1 MAVAALEAESASP
14 RAPAPAPVVDHHDS
28 ERWTPSHN
36 PWAVALTVTLATF
49 MEVLDTSI
57 ANVALPHMAGS
68 LGASQEEATWV
79 LTSYLVS
86 SAIVLPISG
95 WLSNRF
101 GRKRFYMTCVALFT
115 ICSMLCGFANTLP
128 LLIVARILQGAG
140 GGGLAP
146 SEQAIL
152 ADTFPVEKRGQAFAL
167 YGMAVVVA
175 PAIGPTLGGWI
186 TDNFNWHWIF
196 FINLPVGLLSL
207 YLSNRMVEDP
217 PALIARKAASKHL
230 KVDFIGLGL
239 VALGV
244 GFLEFTLDKGQEK
257 DWFGDPMIR
266 FCAISAVCL
275 LIFFAFWE
283 WNHQDP
289 IVDLKLLKNRNFGTA
304 VFLQLIL
311 GMVLFGSTVLIP
323 QYLQVLLGFTAE
335 RAGMVLSP
343 AGFLMMFMMFAAGK
357 SLSTGIDPRL
367 IVCLGYIAT
376 AVGLYNLTRL
386 DLTSSY
392 AFVTELR
399 MLQVIG
405 LAFIFIPISTLNYV
419 GVPPSKSNQISS
431 LSNFARNLG
440 GSAGTALLT
449 TYLARNAQVRQ
460 ATLAA
465 NVIPGSVPYTLFT
478 DRVKHMLMNNGM
490 PANQASQLAMGQAYS
505 GMLRQASMLSYQNAF
520 AILSFVILVLSPL
533 PFIMRLPPKRAK
545 VDPEAMGGH

>member
-1 MAVAALEAESASP
+1 MADLA
-14 RAPAPAPVVDHHDS
+14 VDELH
-28 ERWTPSHN
+28 WKPSHN

-57 ANVALPHMAGS
+57 ANVALPHMAGT

-115 ICSMLCGFANTLP
+115 ICSMLCGFARTLP

-152 ADTFPVEKRGQAFAL
+152 ADTFPVAKRGQAFAV

-217 PALIARKAASKHL
+217 PFLVTRKEEARHR
-230 KVDFIGLGL
+230 KVDFLGLGL
-239 VALGV
+239 VAAGV
-244 GFLEFTLDKGQEK
+244 GCLEFTLDKGQEK
-257 DWFGDPMIR
+257 DWFGDPGIR
-266 FCAISAVCL
+266 ASATIAVCL
-275 LIFFAFWE
+275 LIFFAYWE
-283 WNHQDP
+283 WNHEDP

-323 QYLQVLLGFTAE
+323 QYLQVLLGYTAE
-335 RAGMVLSP
+335 RAGLVLSP
-343 AGFLMMFMMFAAGK
+343 AGFVMMAMMFASGRLLGK
-357 SLSTGIDPRL
+357 MDPRL
-367 IVCLGYIAT
+367 TVCLGYIVT
-376 AVGLYNLTRL
+376 AAGIYNLTRL
-386 DLTSSY
+386 DLTTSY
-392 AFVTELR
+392 VHVTEWR

-405 LAFIFIPISTLNYV
+405 LPFIFIPISTLNYV
-419 GVPPSKSNQISS
+419 GVPATKTNQISS

-449 TYLARNAQVRQ
+449 TYLARSSQVHQ
-460 ATLAA
+460 VTLAA
-465 NVIPGSVPYTLFT
+465 NVVPGSAAYRLYT
-478 DRVKHMLMNNGM
+478 DRMKEVLMANGM
-490 PANQASQLAMGQAYS
+490 PSATAGQAALGSAYRE
-505 GMLRQASMLSYQNAF
+505 MVRQASMLSYQNAF
-520 AILSFVILVLSPL
+520 AILSLVILMLSPL
-533 PFIMRLPPKRAK
+533 PFLMRLPAKRAK
-545 VDPEAMGGH
+545 PAPEEMPAH

>member
-1 MAVAALEAESASP
+1 MADLTFDEL
-14 RAPAPAPVVDHHDS
+14 H
-28 ERWTPSHN
+28 WKPSHN
-36 PWAVALTVTLATF
+36 PWAVAITVTLATF

-79 LTSYLVS
+79 LTSYLVA

-101 GRKRFYMTCVALFT
+101 GRKRFYMTCVAIFT
-115 ICSMLCGFANTLP
+115 VCSLLCGIAQTLP
-128 LLIVARILQGAG
+128 MLIAARVLQGLG
-140 GGGLAP
+140 GGGLAT

-217 PALIARKAASKHL
+217 PFLKARKEASKHL
-230 KVDFIGLGL
+230 KVDFMGLGL

-266 FCAISAVCL
+266 TTAALAVCL
-275 LIFFAFWE
+275 LVFFAYWE
-283 WNHQDP
+283 WNHPDP

-304 VFLQLIL
+304 VFLQLVL

-323 QYLQVLLGFTAE
+323 QYLQVLLGYTAE

-343 AGFLMMFMMFAAGK
+343 AGFMLMVMMFVAGRTVGK
-357 SLSTGIDPRL
+357 MDPRL
-367 IVCLGYIAT
+367 MVCLAYIIT
-376 AVGLYNLTRL
+376 AAGIYNLTRL
-386 DLTSSY
+386 DLGTSF
-392 AFVTELR
+392 AHVTEWR
-399 MLQVIG
+399 MLQMVA
-405 LAFIFIPISTLNYV
+405 LPFIFIPISTLNYV
-419 GVPPSKSNQISS
+419 GVPATKTNQISS

-449 TYLARNAQVRQ
+449 TYIARSAQVHQSALAANVVQGSARYNIFTDRMRGLFISGGMSSAQAAPAAVAEAYQMMVRQ
-460 ATLAA
+460 AT
-465 NVIPGSVPYTLFT
+465 
-478 DRVKHMLMNNGM
+478 
-490 PANQASQLAMGQAYS
+490 
-505 GMLRQASMLSYQNAF
+505 MLSYKNAF
-520 AILSFVILVLSPL
+520 LILSIAVVCLSPL
-533 PFIMRLPPKRAK
+533 PFLMRLPPKRPARPGAK
-545 VDPEAMGGH
+545 AAEPSPEELAAH

>member
-1 MAVAALEAESASP
+1 MADLTF
-14 RAPAPAPVVDHHDS
+14 DQLH
-28 ERWTPSHN
+28 WKPSHN
-36 PWAVALTVTLATF
+36 PWAVAITVTLATF

-79 LTSYLVS
+79 LTSYLVA
-86 SAIVLPISG
+86 SAIILPISG

-101 GRKRFYMTCVALFT
+101 GRKRFYMTCVAMFT
-115 ICSMLCGFANTLP
+115 VCSLLCGIAQTLP
-128 LLIVARILQGAG
+128 MLIVARILQGLG
-140 GGGLAP
+140 GGGLAT

-152 ADTFPVEKRGQAFAL
+152 ADTFPIEKRGQAFAL

-217 PALIARKAASKHL
+217 PFLKARKEASKHL
-230 KVDFIGLGL
+230 KVDFMGLGL

-266 FCAISAVCL
+266 FTAILAVCL
-275 LIFFAFWE
+275 LVFFAYWE
-283 WNHQDP
+283 WNHPDP

-323 QYLQVLLGFTAE
+323 QYLQVLLGYTAE

-343 AGFLMMFMMFAAGK
+343 AGFMMMAMMFVAGRTVGK
-357 SLSTGIDPRL
+357 MDPRL
-367 IVCLGYIAT
+367 MVCLAYIGT
-376 AVGLYNLTRL
+376 AIGVYNLTQL
-386 DLTSSY
+386 DLTTSF
-392 AFVTELR
+392 AHVTELR
-399 MLQVIG
+399 MLQVIA
-405 LAFIFIPISTLNYV
+405 LPFIFIPISTLNYV
-419 GVPPSKSNQISS
+419 GVPATKTNQISS

-449 TYLARNAQVRQ
+449 TYIARSAQVHQ
-460 ATLAA
+460 SALAA
-465 NVIPGSVPYTLFT
+465 NVVKGSARYNLFT
-478 DRVKHMLMNNGM
+478 EHMKGAFISGGM
-490 PANQASQLAMGQAYS
+490 PAAQAGQAAVAEAYQ
-505 GMLRQASMLSYQNAF
+505 MMIRQATMLSYKNAF
-520 AILSFVILVLSPL
+520 LILSCAVLVLSPL
-533 PFIMRLPPKRAK
+533 PFLMRLPPKRSPRPGAK
-545 VDPEAMGGH
+545 APEPAPEELAAH